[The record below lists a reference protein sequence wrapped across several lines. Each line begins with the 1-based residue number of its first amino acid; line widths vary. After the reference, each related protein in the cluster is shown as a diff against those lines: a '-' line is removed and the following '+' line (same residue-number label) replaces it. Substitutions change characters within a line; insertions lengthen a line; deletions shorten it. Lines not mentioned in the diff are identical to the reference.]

1 MSWELFATVFGII
14 FIAELPDKTAL
25 AALVLATRHRAFP
38 VFLGASLALSIQS
51 AVAVGA
57 GSLFARLDP
66 RYVHLGA
73 GVLFIAC
80 AIVMWLRKGDED
92 ESTER
97 DGSGFFRSL
106 WTTFAVIFIAEW
118 GDLTQLGTAA
128 LEARYHAW
136 LTILLG
142 SVAALWCVAAL
153 AVFVG
158 NRAGKLLDPRV
169 TQKVAAVI
177 FAGVGAALLAGA
189 L

>member
-1 MSWELFATVFGII
+1 MSLALFASVFGII
-14 FIAELPDKTAL
+14 FVAELPDKTAL
-25 AALVLATRHRAFP
+25 AALVLATRHRALP
-38 VFLGASLALSIQS
+38 VFVGASLALSVQS

-57 GSLFARLDP
+57 GSLLARLDP

-73 GVLFIAC
+73 GGLFIVC
-80 AIVMWLRKGDED
+80 AVAMWLRKPEGDEED
-92 ESTER
+92 EAEA
-97 DGSGFFRSL
+97 SGFWRSL
-106 WTTFAVIFIAEW
+106 WTTFAVVFVAEW

-128 LEARYHAW
+128 LEARYHLW

-153 AVFVG
+153 AVFMG

-177 FAGVGAALLAGA
+177 FAGVGAVLIGGA
-189 L
+189 A